1 MMEKEPSSCRVRI
14 LSGKAAWRG
23 DRGYDKAMYAQGV
36 EGRRVK
42 VTQTRAAGA
51 GPGLRDAG
59 VCKDQA
65 PSGGALGVPVL
76 LPPPIKLSS
85 WLHFLA
91 YGPHCRQY

>member
-1 MMEKEPSSCRVRI
+1 MMEKEHASCGVRI

-23 DRGYDKAMYAQGV
+23 DRGCDKAMCAQGV
-36 EGRRVK
+36 EGRRVR

-51 GPGLRDAG
+51 GPELRDAG
-59 VCKDQA
+59 VCRDQA
-65 PSGGALGVPVL
+65 RSGGVLGVPVL

-85 WLHFLA
+85 WLLFLA